1 MRRKPGPKPKPASK
15 KHTKTALSFPPG
27 LHRRI
32 KAQASAQG
40 KSVSEFVS
48 SVMERAVKR
57 MEGKG

>member
-1 MRRKPGPKPKPASK
+1 MKPGPKPKPASK
-15 KHTKTALSFPPG
+15 KYTRTALSFPPG

-32 KAQASAQG
+32 RAQANAQG

-57 MEGKG
+57 MEGRE